1 MIAMHGAT
9 GGFGGADIRV
19 SSLVI
24 SGAENHV
31 TFAVVAKWLASLVW
45 SSLVW
50 SSLVKSGLV

>member
-45 SSLVW
+45 SSLVK
-50 SSLVKSGLV
+50 SSLVNE